1 MLLAGRALPPRA
13 PPARPQSMENMAK
26 RRKESSARSG
36 AGRAR
41 YRPQGPGADSLI
53 RGAGDTPRAAGTSV
67 RPPVCPPVCPPVLP
81 LSVPA
86 AENARGRAGPR
97 SPSKVTAACGVPRVL
112 PGPRRLTPL
121 LQRLLQRL
129 PRRLPPA
136 FLPPFPP
143 SFLPSVRPL
152 LRPARPSPLPGL
164 PRPRSAHPQPLRT
177 RARSSAEPSASPARP
192 DPGTAPSPPSP
203 APVYKGATPGAGSGT
218 FGAAVPVRV
227 PAAERQSKEAQNRR
241 RDLQHHPVHPSP
253 SPNTVPAKPCD
264 PAPDP
269 GTF

>member
-1 MLLAGRALPPRA
+1 
-13 PPARPQSMENMAK
+13 MENMAK

-143 SFLPSVRPL
+143 SFLPSVLSSVPPVPPRSRAFRGPAPLTRSRCAPAPAPLRSPQPLPPGPARGPPLRRPAPPQFIKAPLRARGAARSVRRCQSVSL
-152 LRPARPSPLPGL
+152 LRRGRVKRHRIVEEISKIIQCIRHPAPTLYPLNRVTQRRIQAPFKRFHRSTPSPL
-164 PRPRSAHPQPLRT
+164 
-177 RARSSAEPSASPARP
+177 
-192 DPGTAPSPPSP
+192 
-203 APVYKGATPGAGSGT
+203 
-218 FGAAVPVRV
+218 
-227 PAAERQSKEAQNRR
+227 
-241 RDLQHHPVHPSP
+241 
-253 SPNTVPAKPCD
+253 
-264 PAPDP
+264 
-269 GTF
+269 